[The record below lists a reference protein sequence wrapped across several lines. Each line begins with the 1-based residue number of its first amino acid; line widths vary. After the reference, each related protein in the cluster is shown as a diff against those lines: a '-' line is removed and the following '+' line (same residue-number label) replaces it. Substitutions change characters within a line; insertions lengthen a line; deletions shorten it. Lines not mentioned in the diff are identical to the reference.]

1 MKKFVQVFGKIFFLN
16 TWTNFFTLGQFFLT
30 LSNFSEFFLVFS
42 WKNTLFLKTRKKCEK
57 ALSFTHCS
65 FSVFKKLSSY
75 NLLFF
80 SGFSIRK
87 MAASDHSEVSAYSL
101 DLKKNLGSHFRNLKT
116 LEKSKIILGQFFFTP
131 REDNAW
137 RKVPFFLSKISAVF
151 RGIWDQ
157 WNWSFFCQNFLL
169 YTEASE
175 IDEIGLCWI
184 LLRIEL

>member
-1 MKKFVQVFGKIFFLN
+1 MDKFLH
-16 TWTNFFTLGQFFLT
+16 TWTIFLT

-42 WKNTLFLKTRKKCEK
+42 WKNTLFLKTRQKCEK

-87 MAASDHSEVSAYSL
+87 MAASDHSEVSAYGL

-137 RKVPFFLSKISAVF
+137 RKVPFTATKLERRDF
-151 RGIWDQ
+151 R
-157 WNWSFFCQNFLL
+157 SHFFSSLGNATL
-169 YTEASE
+169 
-175 IDEIGLCWI
+175 
-184 LLRIEL
+184 